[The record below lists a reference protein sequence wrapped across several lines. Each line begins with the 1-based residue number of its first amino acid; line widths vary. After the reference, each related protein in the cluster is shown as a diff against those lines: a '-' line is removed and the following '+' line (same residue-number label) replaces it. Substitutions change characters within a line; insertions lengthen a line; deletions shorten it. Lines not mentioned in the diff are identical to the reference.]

1 MKRFLKEWVFRKWYW
16 YVSKTDK
23 NAEVLFMNFGY
34 QNDSEKVKLSEIDE
48 KNRYSI
54 QLYHKLASFVNLTDK
69 NICEIG
75 CGRGGGLSFIHENFK
90 PGSSKG
96 LDLNHLAV
104 KFCNDYYKHPGLSF
118 VQGDAQSLPFTDKSF
133 DVILNVES
141 SHRYPSF
148 QRFLSE
154 TYRAL
159 DFGGHLLLTD
169 FRFDYDY
176 DSMQK
181 DILSSDFEIV
191 HHEIITPYVVEA
203 LTADDARKRE
213 LVNRLV
219 PFFIRKIALNFAG
232 AIDSDTYN
240 KFKNGGYIYFIY
252 VLKKTK

>member
-1 MKRFLKEWVFRKWYW
+1 MKRVIKEWAFRKWYW

-34 QNDSEKVKLSEIDE
+34 QGEKEDVRLSEEDE

-54 QLYHKLASFVNLTDK
+54 QLYHKLASFTDLAGK

-75 CGRGGGLSFIHENFK
+75 CGRGGGLSFIHKNFNPK
-90 PGSSKG
+90 SSKG
-96 LDLNHLAV
+96 LDLNHRAV
-104 KFCNDYYKHPGLSF
+104 KFCNEFYKSPELSF
-118 VQGDAQSLPFTDKSF
+118 VQGDAQDLPFAENSF

-148 QRFLSE
+148 NTFLSE
-154 TYRAL
+154 AYRTL
-159 DFGGHLLLTD
+159 DTGGFLLLTD
-169 FRFDYDY
+169 FRFANEY
-176 DSMQK
+176 DSMQT
-181 DILSSDFEIV
+181 DIARSGFEIV
-191 HHEIITPYVVEA
+191 HQEIITSNVVKA
-203 LTADDARKRE
+203 LAADDARKRE

-219 PFFIRKIALNFAG
+219 PYLIRKVALNFAG

-252 VLKKTK
+252 VLKKVK